1 MSKDYFV
8 VQSTLSIYPL
18 SIFHRS
24 KIKEE
29 RFDHLNIP
37 KKNCRPLRVANAK
50 PKSRCCRKHV
60 SISAE
65 SYSAVGSAPS
75 VTRFQGSKGGS
86 QGSFSRRQTAIFAR
100 KREGRRGLVRFP
112 GPARVLNNADHLLS
126 LPEISRESSSDL
138 TAQEPTLR
146 GIVSGGEER
155 WCPRCPVKPRGKRP
169 RTMIIIIIMIKITI
183 IIIMAVEKVEASGG
197 GSWRR
202 WRRRRHEES

>member
-1 MSKDYFV
+1 MLPKTRFHFRR
-8 VQSTLSIYPL
+8 I
-18 SIFHRS
+18 IFS
-24 KIKEE
+24 GW
-29 RFDHLNIP
+29 L
-37 KKNCRPLRVANAK
+37 
-50 PKSRCCRKHV
+50 
-60 SISAE
+60 
-65 SYSAVGSAPS
+65 APS

-86 QGSFSRRQTAIFAR
+86 RGSFSRRQTAIFAIVAR

-146 GIVSGGEER
+146 GIVPEGEER

-183 IIIMAVEKVEASGG
+183 IIIMAVE
-197 GSWRR
+197 R
-202 WRRRRHEES
+202 WRHLAEGVGVVGAEEGTRSRRLSPRNVTA